1 MNAKTLLSAAVSG
14 VLMAAAATSAQ
25 AMPTFYF
32 NAYGGW
38 VVPSATGFPDPT
50 YTGTVASGSG
60 AAGNAPSQLPGT
72 VTPGTVVNLS
82 NNLIWGTATGAAGP
96 FGGRS
101 GAIINDPASLTSGI
115 GHMQQS
121 AIEAGDL
128 APVLLGTLTHV
139 NEPIQETFTGTAR
152 VSYFFDVYADAAR
165 TDFIASLSSAP
176 FGDFLI
182 NFTETPN
189 IAGTCPAESASVC
202 DDIFSFGPAAATDS
216 FIFEGKKY
224 DVTLSGFYDSATLE
238 NLTGQ
243 FLSPEGGSSVG
254 FVGVVT
260 VPEPATLALMG
271 LGLLGMGLSVRR
283 RKQPEMV

>member
-1 MNAKTLLSAAVSG
+1 MNTKTLLSAAVSG
-14 VLMAAAATSAQ
+14 VLMAAAASSAQ

-38 VVPSATGFPDPT
+38 INGSASAGFPAPA
-50 YTGTVASGSG
+50 YSGTEASGSG
-60 AAGNAPSQLPGT
+60 APGNTPSALPAGLN
-72 VTPGTVVNLS
+72 
-82 NNLIWGTATGAAGP
+82 NNLIWGTATGTGGQ
-96 FGGRS
+96 FSGRS

-139 NEPIQETFTGTAR
+139 NQPIQETFTGTAKVR
-152 VSYFFDVYADAAR
+152 YFFDVYADAAR
-165 TDFIASLSSAP
+165 TIFIDSLSSAP
-176 FGDFLI
+176 FDDFLI

-189 IAGTCPAESASVC
+189 IAGTCPAGSASVC
-202 DDIFSFGPAAATDS
+202 DDIFAFGPAAATDS

-238 NLTGQ
+238 SLTGQ

-283 RKQPEMV
+283 RKQPEMA

>member
-38 VVPSATGFPDPT
+38 VVSSATGFPNPT
-50 YTGTVASGSG
+50 YTGNE
-60 AAGNAPSQLPGT
+60 AGGPLVPLLNNAPGFFPGT
-72 VTPGTVVNLS
+72 SANPTSLS
-82 NNLIWGTATGAAGP
+82 NNLIWGTATGTGGQ
-96 FGGRS
+96 FSGRS

-139 NEPIQETFTGTAR
+139 NQPIQEAFTGTAKVR
-152 VSYFFDVYADAAR
+152 YFFDVYADAAR
-165 TDFIASLSSAP
+165 TIFIDSLSSAP
-176 FGDFLI
+176 FDDFLI
-182 NFTETPN
+182 SFTETPN
-189 IAGTCPAESASVC
+189 IAGTCPAGSASVC
-202 DDIFSFGPAAATDS
+202 DDIFAFGPAAATDS

-238 NLTGQ
+238 NLSGQ

-283 RKQPEMV
+283 RKQPEMA